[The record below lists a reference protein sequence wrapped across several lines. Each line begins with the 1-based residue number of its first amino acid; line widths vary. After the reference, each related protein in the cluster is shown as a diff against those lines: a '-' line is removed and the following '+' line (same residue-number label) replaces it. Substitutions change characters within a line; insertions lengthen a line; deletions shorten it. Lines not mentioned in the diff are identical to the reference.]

1 MGAEGHLRHRMRL
14 GGRHTRA
21 WRPSGARGW
30 ALLRSLSTS
39 YIALGTTL
47 YILPGRQSSGPLAVL
62 GLAVAVAVVGVLL
75 RPVLAGL
82 AVVLGSFGLL
92 LLGVV
97 YQAIVLDVAIAFAPA
112 LDFTGRTQ
120 IVLVSWVAAAVAAV
134 VNWVLDSGSE
144 DVFLNQL
151 LGRAVRVAARGRH
164 PDPGSGSRTGLL
176 VIQLDGVGEEVVRQA
191 LTSGSMPTLSGW
203 LRARSHVLR
212 GWHTGLP
219 ATTPAGQAVLLHG
232 DVTEVPSFRWYEKDS
247 GRLLAANHP
256 RDAAEVETR
265 ISTGHGLLADG
276 GVSVSNLFSGDAPQR
291 LLTMSDARLPP
302 RRTDGVAWFATARG
316 GLVRS
321 LAVSVGEVVTEL
333 YQGRRQRRRDVQPR
347 VRRGLVFA
355 VQRAVTTA
363 LLSDLSVA
371 IVAQQ
376 MARGA
381 PVIYVDLLD
390 YDEVAHHAGPSRL
403 ESMRT
408 LEGLDRLVR
417 LFDDV
422 VRETGQSYDIVVLS
436 DHGQSQGAT
445 FAQLAGEMLHTVVAG
460 LIDGAPAASTS
471 ALGAAAPAERW
482 GSANVLL
489 TGLARSTGLAGR
501 VTRSRSAEKRPAEEM
516 EITVGGKDRAE
527 AVAPSGS
534 LVEVVAAGSLA
545 HLYLTDVPG
554 RATLEDV
561 EARYPRL
568 VAGLAKHPHIA
579 AVVARAGSGDLVVHG
594 AAGWR
599 VVTSAGTAG
608 GEGDDPLASFG
619 DVAAGDLV
627 QLDQRRHLGDLVLL
641 GGFDPASGEVAA
653 FEELVGSHGG
663 LGGDQTEAI
672 LIHPADWA
680 VPGGTLRGL
689 DLHAL
694 LLAHLPG
701 PAVDPQ

>member
-14 GGRHTRA
+14 SGRHTRA
-21 WRPSGARGW
+21 WRPSGPRGW
-30 ALLRSLSTS
+30 ALLRSLATS

-62 GLAVAVAVVGVLL
+62 GLAVAVAVVGVVL

-112 LDFTGRTQ
+112 LDFNGRAE
-120 IVLVSWVAAAVAAV
+120 ILLVSWIAAAVAAV

-144 DVFLNQL
+144 DVFLSQL
-151 LGRAVRVAARGRH
+151 LGRAVRVSAQGRH
-164 PDPGSGSRTGLL
+164 PYPGAGSRTGLL

-203 LRARSHVLR
+203 LRERSHVLR

-219 ATTPAGQAVLLHG
+219 ATTPAGQAVILHG
-232 DVTEVPSFRWYEKDS
+232 DVTEVPSFRWYEKES
-247 GRLLAANHP
+247 GRVLVANHP
-256 RDAAEVETR
+256 RDAAEVERR

-321 LAVSVGEVVTEL
+321 LAVSAGQVVTEL

-347 VRRGLVFA
+347 VHRGLVFA

-363 LLSDLSVA
+363 LLSDLTVA
-371 IVAQQ
+371 IVAEQV
-376 MARGA
+376 ARGA
-381 PVIYVDLLD
+381 PVIYVDLID
-390 YDEVAHHAGPSRL
+390 YDEVAHHAGPSRP

-408 LEGLDRLVR
+408 LEELDRLVR

-422 VRETGQSYDIVVLS
+422 VRETGQPYEIVVLS

-445 FAQLAGEMLHTVVAG
+445 FAQLAGEMLHTVVAE
-460 LIDGAPAASTS
+460 LIDGDPADSTS
-471 ALGAAAPAERW
+471 PLAGEAAPAERW

-501 VTRSRSAEKRPAEEM
+501 VTRSRSVEKLPAEEM
-516 EITVGGKDRAE
+516 EVTLGGKDKGVA
-527 AVAPSGS
+527 AAPSS
-534 LVEVVAAGSLA
+534 NLVEVVAAGSLA
-545 HLYLTDVPG
+545 HIYLTDVPG

-568 VAGLAKHPHIA
+568 VSGLAKHPHVG
-579 AVVARAGSGDLVVHG
+579 AVLARAVSGELVVHG

-599 VVTSAGTAG
+599 VVTAEGTGG
-608 GEGDDPLASFG
+608 GEGDDPLAAFG
-619 DVAAGDLV
+619 PGAAADLV
-627 QLDQRRHLGDLVLL
+627 QLDQRRHVGDLVLL

-663 LGGDQTEAI
+663 LGGAQTEAM
-672 LIHPADWA
+672 LIHPADWV
-680 VPGGTLRGL
+680 VPGGTLHGL
-689 DLHAL
+689 ELHAL
-694 LLAHLPG
+694 LLGHLP
-701 PAVDPQ
+701 